1 MRIYY
6 IDDEVKIQ
14 IGSCSNKNNLKEV
27 IDKYFKRN
35 NINNDYSLEKTSP
48 NKITIDFGDQLRFLS
63 IEGKELNIDNLI
75 REVSDGQ
82 IKD

>member
-14 IGSCSNKNNLKEV
+14 IGSCSNRNNLKEV

-35 NINNDYSLEKTSP
+35 NSNSDYLLEKTSP
-48 NKITIDFGDQLRFLS
+48 NKITVDFGDQSKFLS

-75 REVSDGQ
+75 KEVTDG
-82 IKD
+82 